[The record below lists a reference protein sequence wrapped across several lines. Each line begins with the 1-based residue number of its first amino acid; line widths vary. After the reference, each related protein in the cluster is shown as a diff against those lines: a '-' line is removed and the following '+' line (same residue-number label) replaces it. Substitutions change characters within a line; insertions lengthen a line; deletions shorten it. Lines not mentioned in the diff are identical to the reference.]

1 MSEDSETVALHLLKK
16 NDSKDDGYASSDAD
30 TQSLQFLKKHT
41 SESEYNSNEDVD
53 SEIFSD
59 TFSVD
64 TFQ

>member
-1 MSEDSETVALHLLKK
+1 MALHLLKK